1 MENELNVKRYHEII
15 DEVYNDYWEETFK
28 SQGTEWVESIPGMNL
43 GTGEMTIVY
52 RQYRKEDL
60 IDKIKIDS
68 NFSNKFK
75 LKIKEKELS
84 LTERRMMVSQEM
96 FNQVYTGGGPET
108 LSHQECDQWNI
119 PKKLITIKYKKEKI
133 QVYK

>member
-1 MENELNVKRYHEII
+1 MESELKIKRYHESI
-15 DEVYNDYWEETFK
+15 DEVYENYLTNFIPPTCPPNLDVQPSYYEPMTKEWFIK
-28 SQGTEWVESIPGMNL
+28 SIKESGL
-43 GTGEMTIVY
+43 RGE
-52 RQYRKEDL
+52 K
-60 IDKIKIDS
+60 
-68 NFSNKFK
+68 FSEKWG
-75 LKIKEKELS
+75 LKIKERELS